1 MGAPLF
7 DLDDDGVS
15 GDSADFHP
23 FRQFITVR
31 HNFQYVVL
39 LLSFPYVHLLAA
51 TPFSLAPPRNRAL
64 PYRRRSLTDPG
75 PGMKS
80 SRARPD
86 DADDTDAAVNDTLL
100 PALMAV
106 SPSAHAMYQG
116 PVSGLWQQPASAQRD
131 AGCRR
136 HRPEM
141 H

>member
-1 MGAPLF
+1 
-7 DLDDDGVS
+7 
-15 GDSADFHP
+15 
-23 FRQFITVR
+23 
-31 HNFQYVVL
+31 
-39 LLSFPYVHLLAA
+39 
-51 TPFSLAPPRNRAL
+51 
-64 PYRRRSLTDPG
+64 
-75 PGMKS
+75 MKS

-100 PALMAV
+100 PALMALV

-136 HRPEM
+136 HRSEM